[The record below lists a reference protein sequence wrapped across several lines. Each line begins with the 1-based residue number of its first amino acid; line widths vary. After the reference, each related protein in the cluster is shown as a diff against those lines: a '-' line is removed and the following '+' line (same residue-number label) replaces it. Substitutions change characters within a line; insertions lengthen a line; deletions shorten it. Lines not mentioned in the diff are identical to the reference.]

1 MKEFSAQELEKH
13 NGEDGNPVYIA
24 HQGKV
29 YDVSGSKLWKTG
41 LHMKRHPAGKDL
53 TTDIQAAP
61 HNIDVLERYPQVGV
75 LTQTDGD
82 GLEPKMPP
90 FVSKL
95 ISRFPMLR
103 RHPHP
108 MTVHFPIVFFI
119 STTLFNI
126 LYLLTGIKS
135 FETTALH
142 CLAGGIL
149 FGMVAMS
156 TGFYTWWMNYLS
168 QPMRAVVVK
177 RRVGLLLL
185 GSSIVVFIWRVTT
198 PGILDRFTPGSVV
211 YLLLVLSLFVQVSIM
226 GWFGASLTFPAEK
239 E

>member
-1 MKEFSAQELEKH
+1 MKEYSLQELQEY
-13 NGEDGNPVYIA
+13 NGKDGKPVYIA
-24 HQGKV
+24 HLGNV
-29 YDVSGSKLWKTG
+29 YDVSDSKLWKTG

-53 TTDIQAAP
+53 TADIQAAP
-61 HNIDVLERYPQVGV
+61 HNTDVLERYPRVGV
-75 LTQTDGD
+75 VAQAHAM
-82 GLEPKMPP
+82 EPKMPP
-90 FVSKL
+90 LLSDL

-149 FGMVAMS
+149 FGVVAMS
-156 TGFYTWWMNYLS
+156 TGFYTWWINYLS
-168 QPMRAVVVK
+168 QTMRAVVIK

-185 GSSIVVFIWRVTT
+185 GSAIVVFIWRMMS
-198 PGILDRFTPGSVV
+198 PGVLDRMSLGAAV
-211 YLLLVLSLFVQVSIM
+211 YLLLVFSLFPLVSIM

>member
-1 MKEFSAQELEKH
+1 MKEFSARELLEY
-13 NGEDGNPVYIA
+13 NGEDGKPVYIV

-29 YDVSGSKLWKTG
+29 YDVSDSKLWKTG

-53 TTDIQAAP
+53 TADIQAAP
-61 HNIDVLERYPQVGV
+61 HNADVLERYPQVGT
-75 LTQTDGD
+75 LTKAYVI
-82 GLEPKMPP
+82 EPKMPS
-90 FVSKL
+90 FLSRL
-95 ISRFPMLR
+95 ISRYPMFR

-149 FGMVAMS
+149 FGTVAMS

-185 GSSIVVFIWRVTT
+185 ASAIVVFIWRMAA

-211 YLLLVLSLFVQVSIM
+211 YLLLVLSLFPLVSIM